1 MLLCDIAWLK
11 ARTENSLALP
21 VSLIQLWT
29 LVSSSKDTSLFS
41 WEVPTPWMENF
52 LGKVAFAIRSMKDVK
67 KFISVSLG
75 KYELSV
81 IHVFCGETDGV
92 AF

>member
-11 ARTENSLALP
+11 ARTETSFALP
-21 VSLIQLWT
+21 ICLIQLWT

-41 WEVPTPWMENF
+41 QEVPAHWMENF
-52 LGKVAFAIRSMKDVK
+52 LGKVAFASRSIKDTK
-67 KFISVSLG
+67 KFISLSLG

-81 IHVFCGETDGV
+81 IHVFCGETDGI